1 MKYLL
6 STGCSIN
13 KVPKVR
19 HCNNQYTNKDTFLL
33 TSIDQVYVQ
42 NVLRH
47 GPFYTKVHLYDIFHL
62 KTLIEPLQYHSSNLK
77 NGKSGILWQIMIS

>member
-33 TSIDQVYVQ
+33 TRCMSKMFSDM
-42 NVLRH
+42 
-47 GPFYTKVHLYDIFHL
+47 VHFIQKYIYMIFF
-62 KTLIEPLQYHSSNLK
+62 T
-77 NGKSGILWQIMIS
+77 